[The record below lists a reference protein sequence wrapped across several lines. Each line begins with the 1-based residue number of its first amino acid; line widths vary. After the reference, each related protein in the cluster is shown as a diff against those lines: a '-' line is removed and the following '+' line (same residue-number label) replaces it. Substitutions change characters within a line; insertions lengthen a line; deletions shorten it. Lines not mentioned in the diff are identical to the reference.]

1 MYLSAET
8 HTHMRA
14 SVQSTSITNDCVF
27 VHVCDVRN
35 SPSSFPHFVVSVIFI
50 THICCRWSLN
60 VLFEYITIGTQTF
73 QVPPCSCGGGICT
86 TSPCF
91 DRPTNKH
98 RSRQRVTRFAL
109 KCAFRVAPLRAACTH
124 TLATAASQPHFCL
137 VHTTQHV
144 HETFRQLCAPKS
156 LVCCKPDSR
165 AHSDFCILVVS
176 SSVGVIS
183 DLQLHRNQI
192 LCISISI

>member
-1 MYLSAET
+1 MYYLSILLLV
-8 HTHMRA
+8 HKRFKSPRVRVGGHLHN
-14 SVQSTSITNDCVF
+14 ITLL
-27 VHVCDVRN
+27 R
-35 SPSSFPHFVVSVIFI
+35 S
-50 THICCRWSLN
+50 
-60 VLFEYITIGTQTF
+60 
-73 QVPPCSCGGGICT
+73 
-86 TSPCF
+86 
-91 DRPTNKH
+91 TNKQTPIAAAQ
-98 RSRQRVTRFAL
+98 RQRVTRFAL
-109 KCAFRVAPLRAACTH
+109 KCAWRVAPLRAACTH

-137 VHTTQHV
+137 IHTTQHV